1 MRLSRSEQ
9 RMRRRARARAI
20 QALYAWD
27 LAGRSNDAPLESVA
41 DRLWSDLAVAV
52 EEREVAYRIINVVHA
67 HTAEIDAGIA
77 AATRNWRLGRL
88 GAIERAVLRLGSA
101 ELLKGETPPRVVI
114 QEAVTLAER
123 FGTLESAR
131 FVNGVLDA
139 IARQLGSL

>member
-1 MRLSRSEQ
+1 
-9 RMRRRARARAI
+9 MRRRARARAI

-27 LAGRSNDAPLESVA
+27 LAGRATDARLETYA
-41 DRLWSDLAVAV
+41 DRLWTDLAVAQN
-52 EEREVAYRIINVVHA
+52 EREIAYGVINVVQA
-67 HTAEIDAGIA
+67 RMDDIDGGIA
-77 AATRNWRLGRL
+77 SATRNWRLGRL
-88 GAIERAVLRLGSA
+88 GAIERAVLRVGSA
-101 ELLKGETPPRVVI
+101 ELMKGETPPRVVI

>member
-1 MRLSRSEQ
+1 
-9 RMRRRARARAI
+9 MRRRARARAI

-27 LAGRSNDAPLESVA
+27 LAGRLSEISLESFA
-41 DRLWSDLAVAV
+41 DRLWGDLAVSR
-52 EEREVAYRIINVVHA
+52 EERDVAYRLINVVQA
-67 HTAEIDAGIA
+67 RIDEIDEGIA
-77 AATRNWRLGRL
+77 SATRNWRLGRL

-101 ELLKGETPPRVVI
+101 ELRKGETPPRVVI
-114 QEAVTLAER
+114 QESVTLAER

>member
-1 MRLSRSEQ
+1 
-9 RMRRRARARAI
+9 MRRRARARAI

-27 LAGRSNDAPLESVA
+27 LAGRLSATTLENFA
-41 DRLWSDLAVAV
+41 DRLWTDLAVAN
-52 EEREVAYRIINVVHA
+52 EEREVAYRLINTVQSHIQ
-67 HTAEIDAGIA
+67 EIDSGIT

-88 GAIERAVLRLGSA
+88 GAIERAVLRLGSG
-101 ELLKGETPPRVVI
+101 ELMRGDAPPRVVI

>member
-1 MRLSRSEQ
+1 
-9 RMRRRARARAI
+9 MRRRARARAI

-27 LAGRSNDAPLESVA
+27 LAGRLTDATLESFA
-41 DRLWSDLAVAV
+41 DRLWTDLAVARD
-52 EEREVAYRIINVVHA
+52 ERDVAYRLINVVQA
-67 HTAEIDAGIA
+67 QIEDIDRGIA
-77 AATRNWRLGRL
+77 AATRNWRLARL

-101 ELLKGETPPRVVI
+101 ELIRRETPPRVVI
-114 QEAVTLAER
+114 QEGVTLAER

>member
-1 MRLSRSEQ
+1 
-9 RMRRRARARAI
+9 MRRRARARAI

-27 LAGRSNDAPLESVA
+27 LAGRLSDVSLESFA
-41 DRLWSDLAVAV
+41 DRLWSDLAVSRA
-52 EEREVAYRIINVVHA
+52 ERDVAYRLINVVQA
-67 HTAEIDAGIA
+67 RIEEIDDGIA

-101 ELLKGETPPRVVI
+101 ELRKGDTPPRVVI

>member
-1 MRLSRSEQ
+1 
-9 RMRRRARARAI
+9 MRRRARARAI

-27 LAGRSNDAPLESVA
+27 LAGRLSDTTLERFA
-41 DRLWSDLAVAV
+41 DRLWHDLAVASD
-52 EEREVAYRIINVVHA
+52 EREVAYRLINVVQSRIA
-67 HTAEIDAGIA
+67 QIDAGIA

-88 GAIERAVLRLGSA
+88 GTIERAVLRLGSA
-101 ELLKGETPPRVVI
+101 ELIKGETPPRVVI

-139 IARQLGSL
+139 VARQLGSL

>member
-1 MRLSRSEQ
+1 MPLSKSEQ
-9 RMRRRARARAI
+9 RVRRRARARAI

-27 LAGRSNDAPLESVA
+27 LAGRSTELTLEQFA
-41 DRLWSDLAVAV
+41 ERLWSDLALAAS
-52 EEREVAYRIINVVHA
+52 ERHLAYGMINTVQA
-67 HTAEIDAGIA
+67 QLAGIDQGIT

-101 ELLKGETPPRVVI
+101 ELIRADAPPRVVI

-139 IARQLGSL
+139 IARQRGVL

>member
-1 MRLSRSEQ
+1 
-9 RMRRRARARAI
+9 MRRRARARAI

-27 LAGRSNDAPLESVA
+27 LAGRMSAASLEQFA
-41 DRLWSDLAVAV
+41 DRLWSDLAVAR
-52 EEREVAYRIINVVHA
+52 EERDVAYRLISVVQVRVD
-67 HTAEIDAGIA
+67 EIDSGIT

-88 GAIERAVLRLGSA
+88 GAIERAVLRLASA
-101 ELLKGETPPRVVI
+101 ELIKGETPPRVVI

>member
-9 RMRRRARARAI
+9 RTRRRARARAI

-27 LAGRSNDAPLESVA
+27 LAGRSTNAPLESYA
-41 DRLWSDLAVAV
+41 DRLWTDLAVTRD
-52 EEREVAYRIINVVHA
+52 ERDLAYRVINVIQA
-67 HTAEIDAGIA
+67 RIDDIDTGIA

-88 GAIERAVLRLGSA
+88 GAIERAVLRVGSA
-101 ELLKGETPPRVVI
+101 ELMRGDTPPRVVI

-139 IARQLGSL
+139 IARRLGSL

>member
-1 MRLSRSEQ
+1 
-9 RMRRRARARAI
+9 MRRRARARAI

-27 LAGRSNDAPLESVA
+27 LAGRVSAASLEHFA
-41 DRLWSDLAVAV
+41 DRLWSDLAVAR
-52 EEREVAYRIINVVHA
+52 EEREVAYRLISVVQA
-67 HTAEIDAGIA
+67 RVDEIDSGIA

-101 ELLKGETPPRVVI
+101 ELIKGETPPRVVI

>member
-1 MRLSRSEQ
+1 
-9 RMRRRARARAI
+9 MRRRARARAI

-27 LAGRSNDAPLESVA
+27 LAGRLADATLERFA
-41 DRLWSDLAVAV
+41 DRLWTDLAVDRD
-52 EEREVAYRIINVVHA
+52 EREVAYRLINGVQA
-67 HTAEIDAGIA
+67 KLEKIDEGIA

-88 GAIERAVLRLGSA
+88 GAVERAVLRLGSA
-101 ELLKGETPPRVVI
+101 ELMVAGTPPRVVI

-139 IARQLGSL
+139 VARQLGSL

>member
-27 LAGRSNDAPLESVA
+27 LAGRLSNATLENFA
-41 DRLWSDLAVAV
+41 DRLWTDLVVASD
-52 EEREVAYRIINVVHA
+52 EREVAYRLINVVQSRLD
-67 HTAEIDAGIA
+67 EIDTAIT

-88 GAIERAVLRLGSA
+88 GAIERAVLRLGTA
-101 ELLKGETPPRVVI
+101 ELLRNDTPPRVVI
-114 QEAVTLAER
+114 QESVTLAER

>member
-27 LAGRSNDAPLESVA
+27 LAGRLSDVSLESFA
-41 DRLWSDLAVAV
+41 DRLWSDLAVSRA
-52 EEREVAYRIINVVHA
+52 ERDVAYRLINVVQA
-67 HTAEIDAGIA
+67 RIEEIDDGIA

-101 ELLKGETPPRVVI
+101 ELRKGDTPPRVVI

>member
-1 MRLSRSEQ
+1 
-9 RMRRRARARAI
+9 MRRRARARAI

-27 LAGRSNDAPLESVA
+27 LAGREAKTTLEHFS
-41 DRLWSDLAVAV
+41 DRLWSDLAVER
-52 EEREVAYRIINVVHA
+52 EERDVAYRLINIVQA
-67 HTAEIDAGIA
+67 HLAAIDDGIA

-88 GAIERAVLRLGSA
+88 GVIERAVLRLGSA
-101 ELLKGETPPRVVI
+101 ELMAADTPPRVVI
-114 QEAVTLAER
+114 QESVTLAER

>member
-27 LAGRSNDAPLESVA
+27 LAGRASNATLEHFA
-41 DRLWSDLAVAV
+41 DRLWSDLAV
-52 EEREVAYRIINVVHA
+52 ERDERAVAYRLVNVVQA
-67 HTAEIDAGIA
+67 RLDDIDERIA

-88 GAIERAVLRLGSA
+88 GAIERAVLRLGAA
-101 ELLKGETPPRVVI
+101 ELMAADTPPRVVI
-114 QEAVTLAER
+114 QESVTLAER

-139 IARQLGSL
+139 VARQLGSL

>member
-1 MRLSRSEQ
+1 
-9 RMRRRARARAI
+9 MRRRARARAI

-27 LAGRSNDAPLESVA
+27 LSGRLSDTTLESFA
-41 DRLWSDLAVAV
+41 DRLWTDLAVARD
-52 EEREVAYRIINVVHA
+52 ERDVAYRLINVVQA
-67 HTAEIDAGIA
+67 QIEDIDRGIA

-101 ELLKGETPPRVVI
+101 ELIRKETPPRVVI
-114 QEAVTLAER
+114 QEGVTLAER

>member
-1 MRLSRSEQ
+1 
-9 RMRRRARARAI
+9 MRRRARARAI

-27 LAGRSNDAPLESVA
+27 LAGRASDATLERFA
-41 DRLWSDLAVAV
+41 DRLWADLAVARD
-52 EEREVAYRIINVVHA
+52 EREVAYRLINTVQAKLAV
-67 HTAEIDAGIA
+67 IDEGIV

-101 ELLKGETPPRVVI
+101 ELMARDTPPRVVI

-123 FGTLESAR
+123 FGSLDSAR

-139 IARQLGSL
+139 VARQLGSL